1 VTAPDQRAPRAFW
14 VGLALGLLPM
24 AWGVRL
30 YLDAT
35 PDLRRRVDL
44 AKWLVGL
51 DLAHDLLLG
60 PAIVA
65 LGLLVRRVVPGG
77 SRAIVQ
83 AALIATGSVL
93 LVGLLPLVG
102 SADSDNATI
111 QPLDYA
117 PSMAAVLA
125 AIWATA
131 AAAALVTSRR
141 GRQRR

>member
-1 VTAPDQRAPRAFW
+1 
-14 VGLALGLLPM
+14 LALGLVLM

-35 PDLRRRVDL
+35 PDLRRRLDL

-60 PAIVA
+60 PAVVA
-65 LGLLVRRVVPGG
+65 VGLLVQRLVPGRW
-77 SRAIVQ
+77 RAIVQ
-83 AALIATGSVL
+83 AALMASGSVL
-93 LVGLLPLVG
+93 LVGLLPLIG

-117 PSMAAVLA
+117 PSVAAVLA
-125 AIWATA
+125 AIWAA
-131 AAAALVTSRR
+131 AAVAALVTSRR